1 MPPHSMSTSAK
12 SIYDYIVVGAGSA
25 GCALASR
32 LGEDSSLRILLL
44 EAGGPDR
51 NPLIHVPAGML
62 PMMMKGMYQ
71 WPYMTVPQR
80 HMDGRMLFSPR
91 GKVLGGGG
99 SINGM
104 TYARGMREDYDGWAA
119 MGNPGWSYSEV
130 LPYFKRSETYLP
142 ARSPWHGDRGP
153 IQVSRPGIRHPLT
166 QVWLEAGRQAG
177 LPYTDDTC
185 GEQYEGLTPMDITA
199 SKGRRSSSAIAYLR
213 PAIRRGNITL
223 QLKAHVTRIL
233 FEGRRAAGVEYVQ
246 NGRTQQ
252 ARTGREVIVC
262 NGGIG
267 SPQLLLLS
275 GIGDAAQLREHG
287 IGVVA
292 DLPGVGRNVQD
303 HMTTAVR
310 QACTK
315 PITLHNYLNPLGGA
329 VALLRYLVR
338 RDGPLAQPGTESIAF
353 LKTRSGHALP
363 EIQFFFVLAL
373 YQHNGRELIPQ
384 HGFQVHMNILRPQSR
399 GTVRLASADPLT
411 AALFDPNFLA
421 EEYDRR
427 VIREGIQLARQI
439 FAQKAFAPYR
449 GEELSPGPACVSNEQ
464 IDAHVRATG
473 DAFYHSVGACQMG
486 SGEGAVVDPQLRVHG
501 VEALRV
507 VDASVIPRIISGNT
521 NMPVV
526 MVAEKAADMILGKA
540 PLQPEFF
547 DPIIR

>member
-177 LPYTDDTC
+177 LPYTDDAC